1 MKKVTRQERIIQ
13 LCILLLFFISLPA
26 VFLAPTRQELSV
38 EMNYREADEGICAQL
53 FWGENGKLSGDNY
66 SDGTRNGNVVSFAL
80 PIAPSDLRI
89 IRLDPSNTD
98 APYSVSKITFF
109 LNGEEFKAIRAPEI
123 FEKFIPVNAK
133 VTLSD
138 DSDKL
143 VITPANTDSGLFI
156 DSSEL
161 TDAALSASA
170 DLRTLQ
176 VRQRFFAVL
185 VLTVCMMLLIHHSK
199 PLKQYI
205 CSLFQKDEKGHYD
218 WLTLFATAVMAGALL
233 VVVVIGLFSDLGL
246 HPDEWDVKDCL
257 DYGMTHFLPPDMR
270 DPEVAKTYS
279 WYGYTKLDNYTW
291 YFFIAGKVS
300 LLFQKLFYALP
311 YYRIPNILL
320 FAAIALIVVRNVKE
334 RKWLMVAFG
343 ICVQAWYIFSYT
355 TADALDFFWSFLAV
369 YELSCE
375 NSLLYR
381 TVTASKLNRRTFPGL
396 ILLGI
401 LFGMIALG
409 KPNYL
414 SILALAFFV
423 LVFRLVREKD
433 KAKRSCLWRNYFII
447 VGIFILTF
455 ALRASFDFIHYGL
468 DKASVEEQMA
478 IQYCSP
484 DKNPLTPVEEQ
495 AVSWHMM
502 SKGATLSD
510 FFAENPEWF
519 AMTYKS
525 FCGITQLTDT
535 DTWYYVLMGVLYAG
549 IFISIGIDT
558 FRQRDNFW
566 GRMEF
571 AVGTLLM
578 IGGIVASVLNS
589 YIIDSQAQ
597 GRYLLPLILIAGYL
611 ASRTPGLFEK
621 KYFRALLIAAG
632 FFSVAFFGL
641 RGVPMFL

>member
-1 MKKVTRQERIIQ
+1 MRKMTRRERIAQ
-13 LCILLLFFISLPA
+13 LCIVLLFFIFLPA
-26 VFLAPTRQELSV
+26 IYFFPTHQELSV
-38 EMNYREADEGICAQL
+38 EINYREADEGILAQL
-53 FWGENGKLSGDNY
+53 FWGENGELSAQNCSNGN
-66 SDGTRNGNVVSFAL
+66 RNGNVVSFAL
-80 PIAPSDLRI
+80 PIAPSELRI

-98 APYSVSKITFF
+98 AVYSISKIAFF
-109 LNGEEFKAIRAPEI
+109 LNGEEFKAFHASDIA
-123 FEKFIPVNAK
+123 EKFIPVNAK
-133 VTLSD
+133 AVLSD
-138 DSDKL
+138 DNDKL
-143 VITPANTDSGLFI
+143 ILTPANTDSGLFI

-161 TDAALSASA
+161 TEAALSFSSEIRA
-170 DLRTLQ
+170 LQ
-176 VRQRFFAVL
+176 VKERFFL
-185 VLTVCMMLLIHHSK
+185 WLMLIIILMLLIHFYA
-199 PLKQYI
+199 PLKNYLHI
-205 CSLFQKDEKGHYD
+205 LFQKNEYGHYD
-218 WLTLFATAVMAGALL
+218 WLTLSATAVMAGALL
-233 VVVVIGLFSDLGL
+233 VVAVIGLFSDLGL
-246 HPDEWDVKDCL
+246 HPDEWDVKSCL

-270 DPEVAKTYS
+270 DPEVSNTYS

-291 YFFIAGKVS
+291 YFFIAGKAA

-334 RKWLMVAFG
+334 KKWLTVAFG

-355 TADALDFFWSFLAV
+355 TADALDFLWSFLAV
-369 YELSCE
+369 YELSFE
-375 NSLLYR
+375 NSLLCK
-381 TVTASKLNRRTFPGL
+381 TVTAPRITCRILLKL
-396 ILLGI
+396 ILLGV

-423 LVFRLVREKD
+423 LVFRLAQEKD
-433 KAKRSCLWRNYFII
+433 KTKRSYLWRNYFII
-447 VGIFILTF
+447 VGVFLLTF
-455 ALRASFDFIHYGL
+455 TFRASFDLIHYGF

-484 DKNPLTPVEEQ
+484 DKNPLTPIEEQ
-495 AVSWHMM
+495 SASWHMM
-502 SKGATLSD
+502 SKGATLAD

-535 DTWYYVLMGVLYAG
+535 DTWYYILMGILYAG
-549 IFISIGIDT
+549 IFISVAVAT
-558 FRQRDNFW
+558 FRQKNNFW

-578 IGGIVASVLNS
+578 IGGVVASILNS

-611 ASRTPGLFEK
+611 ASRTPELFEK

>member
-1 MKKVTRQERIIQ
+1 MKKMTRPEKIAQ
-13 LCILLLFFISLPA
+13 LCLLLLFMILLPA
-26 VFLAPTRQELSV
+26 AFLTPTRQELSV
-38 EMNYREADEGICAQL
+38 EMYYREADEGILAQL
-53 FWGENGKLSGDNY
+53 FWGENGALSAENC
-66 SDGTRNGNVVSFAL
+66 SDGTRTGNVVSFAL
-80 PIAPSDLRI
+80 PIAPSELRTL
-89 IRLDPSNTD
+89 RLDPSNTD
-98 APYSVSKITFF
+98 APYSVSQITFF

-123 FEKFIPVNAK
+123 SEKFIPVNAK
-133 VTLSD
+133 AVLSGD
-138 DSDKL
+138 GEQL
-143 VITPANTDSGLFI
+143 LITPENTDSGLFI

-170 DLRTLQ
+170 RLRTLQ
-176 VRQRFFAVL
+176 IRQRFFAVL
-185 VLTVCMMLLIHHSK
+185 LLTVCLMLLVHHVGS
-199 PLKQYI
+199 LKQYL
-205 CSLFQKDEKGHYD
+205 CSLFRKDENGHFD
-218 WLTLFATAVMAGALL
+218 WLPLFATAVMAGALL
-233 VVVVIGLFSDLGL
+233 VVVVIGLLSDLGL

-270 DPEVAKTYS
+270 DPAVSKTYS

-291 YFFIAGKVS
+291 YFFIAGKVA

-334 RKWLMVAFG
+334 KKWLMVAFG

-369 YELSCE
+369 YELSSK
-375 NSLLYR
+375 NSMLYR
-381 TVTASKLNRRTFPGL
+381 TVAASKLNRRTVQNL
-396 ILLGI
+396 ILLGL

-414 SILALAFFV
+414 SILALSFFV
-423 LVFRLVREKD
+423 LVFRLAQEKD
-433 KAKRSCLWRNYFII
+433 KAKRRCLWRNYFII
-447 VGIFILTF
+447 AGVFVLTF
-455 ALRASFDFIHYGL
+455 AFRASFDFIHYGL

-478 IQYCSP
+478 IEYCSP

-502 SKGATLSD
+502 SKGATISD

-519 AMTYKS
+519 AMSYKS

-535 DTWYYVLMGVLYAG
+535 DTWYYVLMGILYAG
-549 IFISIGIDT
+549 IFLSIGIDT
-558 FRQRDNFW
+558 FRQQNNFR
-566 GRMEF
+566 GRAEF
-571 AVGTLLM
+571 VAGTLLM
-578 IGGIVASVLNS
+578 AGGIVASVLNS

-611 ASRTPGLFEK
+611 ASRTPELFEK
-621 KYFRALLIAAG
+621 KYFRALLITAG
-632 FFSVAFFGL
+632 FLSVAFFGL

>member
-1 MKKVTRQERIIQ
+1 MKTMTKRERIVQ
-13 LCILLLFFISLPA
+13 LCILLLFFLSLPGIY
-26 VFLAPTRQELSV
+26 FSPTRQDLSI
-38 EMNYREADEGICAQL
+38 EMYYRKADEGICAQL
-53 FWGENGKLSGDNY
+53 FWGENGELSADHC
-66 SDGTRNGNVVSFAL
+66 SDGKRDGRLVSF
-80 PIAPSDLRI
+80 DLRQSPSELKLLRI
-89 IRLDPSNTD
+89 DPSNTE
-98 APYSVSKITFF
+98 APYSISQIAFC
-109 LNGEEFKAIRAPEI
+109 LNGEEFKVFRALEI
-123 FEKFIPVNAK
+123 SGSFTPVNATA
-133 VTLSD
+133 VLSD
-138 DSDKL
+138 DKEEL
-143 VITPANTDSGLFI
+143 ILTPTNADSGLLI

-161 TDAALSASA
+161 TAAALSAA
-170 DLRTLQ
+170 AKLRELQ
-176 VRQRFFAVL
+176 VRQRFFFAL
-185 VLTVCMMLLIHHSK
+185 FFTAALMLLVHCAG
-199 PLKQYI
+199 PLKKYI
-205 CSLFQKDEKGHYD
+205 GSLFQKENGHRD
-218 WLTLFATAVMAGALL
+218 WLTLFATAVMAGALFI
-233 VVVVIGLFSDLGL
+233 VIVIGLFSELGL
-246 HPDEWDVKDCL
+246 HPDEWDVKACL

-270 DPEVAKTYS
+270 DPEVAGTYS

-291 YFFIAGKVS
+291 YFFIAGKVA

-334 RKWLMVAFG
+334 EKWLMVAFG

-369 YELSCE
+369 CELSCE

-381 TVTASKLNRRTFPGL
+381 TVTASKLNRRTLLGL

-423 LVFRLVREKD
+423 LVFKLAREKD
-433 KAKRSCLWRNYFII
+433 KAKRGCLWRNYFII

-455 ALRASFDFIHYGL
+455 ALRAGFDFIHYGL

-535 DTWYYVLMGVLYAG
+535 DTWYYVLMGLLYAG

-558 FRQRDNFW
+558 FRKRDNFW

-611 ASRTPGLFEK
+611 ASRTPDLFEK